1 MLVLSR
7 KERESITLKMPNG
20 DSVEICLL
28 AYRGE
33 VTKVGIKAAKD
44 IKILRSELDNPKVL
58 E

>member
-7 KERESITLKMPNG
+7 KEKESITLKMPNG

-33 VTKVGIKAAKD
+33 VTKVGIKASKM
-44 IKILRSELDNPKVL
+44 
-58 E
+58 

>member
-7 KERESITLKMPNG
+7 KEKEPITLKMPNG

-33 VTKVGIKAAKD
+33 VTKVGIKASKE
-44 IKILRSELDNPKVL
+44 IKILRSELDCQKML
-58 E
+58 D